1 MFIDSL
7 GLEAFREDG
16 ILGFGST
23 MLRLPAGEITLADYS
38 ADFSRMLVKDVLF
51 MRCFMNDEELGKL
64 LEKMAYFYCSIPVA
78 AVRQMILD
86 QYPEVT
92 PEQLDAVLMPF

>member
-51 MRCFMNDEELGKL
+51 MSTTFPTL
-64 LEKMAYFYCSIPVA
+64 LNYTQKNS
-78 AVRQMILD
+78 Q
-86 QYPEVT
+86 T
-92 PEQLDAVLMPF
+92 